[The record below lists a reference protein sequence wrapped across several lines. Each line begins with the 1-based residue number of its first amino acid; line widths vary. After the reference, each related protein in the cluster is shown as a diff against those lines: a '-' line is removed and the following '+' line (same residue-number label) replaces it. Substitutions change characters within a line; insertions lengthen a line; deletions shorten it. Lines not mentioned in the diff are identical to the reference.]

1 MTLSTNAPIIAVVV
15 TFNRRALL
23 ERCLAALQSQ
33 TLPPSRILVIDNA
46 STDGTGPWLAD
57 LPKDS
62 KVPLNAVT
70 LPTNGGG
77 AGGFAD
83 GMRLGLDLGADWL
96 WMMDDDAEP
105 HPDALAKL
113 MGLSPRQDNIY
124 ASLAVAGE
132 RTSWVTTLVSPETR
146 EVALSRD
153 VPECA
158 EVLSVPFLG
167 FLIHRSLAGRL
178 GLPDRGYFI
187 AADDIE
193 YCLRARRA
201 GARIY
206 IAGGSHIE
214 HPPSVHQKVKM
225 FGKSV
230 TYLSLPPWK
239 RYYDTRN
246 RLLNA
251 RRYHG
256 AGLLT
261 EALPGTFIRLFA
273 ALRHE
278 PRKMAQLWAFSAGIM
293 DGLLG
298 RTGARHTAW
307 RIQP

>member
-1 MTLSTNAPIIAVVV
+1 MTPNATPNIVAIVV
-15 TFNRRALL
+15 TYNRRALL
-23 ERCLAALQSQ
+23 ERCLQALQGQ
-33 TLPPSRILVIDNA
+33 SRRPDKILVVNNA
-46 STDGTGPWLAD
+46 STDGTGVWLNELAMSGTPWL
-57 LPKDS
+57 
-62 KVPLNAVT
+62 VAVN

-83 GMRLGLDLGADWL
+83 GMRLGLDLGAEWL

-105 HPDALAKL
+105 HPDALEKL
-113 MGLSPRQDNIY
+113 MALPPNPEHIY

-132 RTSWVTTLVSPETR
+132 RTSWVTTLVSPEPR
-146 EVALSRD
+146 EVTLSRD

-167 FLIHRSLAGRL
+167 FLIHRSLAERL
-178 GLPDRGYFI
+178 GLPERGYFI

-201 GARIY
+201 GAGIH
-206 IAGGSHIE
+206 IAGHSRIE
-214 HPPSVHQKVKM
+214 HPASVHQKV
-225 FGKSV
+225 GV
-230 TYLSLPPWK
+230 LGWEITYLSLPPWK

-261 EALPGTFIRLFA
+261 EALPGTFVRLFA
-273 ALRHE
+273 ALRRE
-278 PRKMAQLWAFSAGIM
+278 PRKMAQLWAFSAGII

-307 RIQP
+307 RIRP